1 MGRPRNYSPRF
12 VSFDMDQLDNKQATM
27 NDTELGQW
35 FRAAI
40 RDIRSGCVSENVDE
54 YVKQQFERAM
64 KRMRDRQQIDSKI
77 YSKAK
82 AGERISSNPQKT
94 APEAATIRKN
104 VENDVT
110 AQPLSAAQLESGTTS
125 GAVLDLSRQK
135 HAYGENK
142 HVMLTIEEGQKL
154 RESYGADL
162 GTAIQILD
170 DYITN
175 RGKQA
180 RRYKSHFAVLRRNNW
195 VWQKVQ
201 ELKITNNRLN
211 NTQKTKSFQ
220 QQDAEAKANLAQQFF
235 LLEGVGG

>member
-1 MGRPRNYSPRF
+1 MARPKNIIPRF
-12 VSFDMDQLDNKQATM
+12 VSFDMERLDQKQASM
-27 NDTELGQW
+27 SNEELGCW
-35 FRAAI
+35 FREAI
-40 RDIRSGCVSENVDE
+40 RAIRSGCTSDNVDE
-54 YVKQQFERAM
+54 YIAAQYQLAKERMMAKQAINARNYN
-64 KRMRDRQQIDSKI
+64 KKTNI
-77 YSKAK
+77 
-82 AGERISSNPQKT
+82 RISSNPQKT
-94 APEAATIRKN
+94 APEAATIRKD
-104 VENDVT
+104 VENIPT
-110 AQPLSAAQLESGTTS
+110 AHPLSAAQLESGTTS
-125 GAVLDLSRQK
+125 GAVLDLSQQK

-235 LLEGVGG
+235 LLEGVGNG